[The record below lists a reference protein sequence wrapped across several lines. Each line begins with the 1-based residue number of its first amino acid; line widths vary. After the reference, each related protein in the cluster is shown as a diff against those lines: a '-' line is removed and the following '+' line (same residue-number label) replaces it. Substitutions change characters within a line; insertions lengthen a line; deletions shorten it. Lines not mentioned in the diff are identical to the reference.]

1 MLKLKTEPLLEPES
15 IDDLIDTFLKVD
27 DWTFRF
33 YIRKTI
39 ELLDDKEYCERNELF
54 YKEPFV
60 DEYYENCF
68 YKVLY
73 TLIKYNYKVNEN
85 GQDL

>member
-1 MLKLKTEPLLEPES
+1 MKTEPVLEPDS

-27 DWTFRF
+27 DLSFRY
-33 YIRKTI
+33 YISKTI
-39 ELLDDKEYCERNELF
+39 ELLEDENYCKRNELF
-54 YKEPFV
+54 YKEPFA

-73 TLIKYNYKVNEN
+73 TLIKYNYQVDKN
-85 GQDL
+85 GQNI